1 MELLIVVGILAII
14 TASFTFMQSKSISG
28 TYLRTS
34 ASHII
39 QEIRLAQTR
48 ATTRYKDS
56 AWGVYFAA
64 DQYVIFKGNNYVS
77 RDQSQDNKNQLNTSV
92 SLGNISLNGGTDYI
106 VFQKSTGETTNYGSV
121 QITNGSKT
129 INISINS
136 KGLVEQN
143 EI

>member
-1 MELLIVVGILAII
+1 MELLIVIGILAII
-14 TASFTFMQSKSISG
+14 TASFTFMQSNAISG

-34 ASHII
+34 TSQII
-39 QEIRLAQTR
+39 QTIRLAQTR

-64 DQYVIFKGNNYVS
+64 DQYTMFKGNDYTS
-77 RDQSQDNKNQLNTSV
+77 RDQSEDDKNELHTSV

-106 VFQKSTGETTNYGSV
+106 VFEKSTGETTNYGSV
-121 QITNGSKT
+121 QITNGSRT
-129 INISINS
+129 MNISINS
-136 KGLVEQN
+136 KGLIEQN